1 MKILVVDD
9 QKANQIMLTGLLTSF
24 GHEVVC
30 ASNGREALGLFEQVQ
45 PQLILLDVMMPE
57 MDGFETAPRL
67 KAMSG
72 NVHLPI
78 IFLTALDSQD
88 TLLECLKVGG
98 DDFLSIPFEPVVLQ
112 AKVNAHARVRE
123 LSYSIV
129 EKNRALAWHT
139 ARMER
144 EQNVVQHML
153 ENALADNQ
161 LNYSFVKS
169 YLRATSDFNGDVCL
183 GRKGPFGNYYIFLG
197 DFTGH
202 GLAPATGAL
211 PVAQAFFSMAERGLS
226 VGDMATEFNNRL
238 YKVLPDDMFCA
249 AIVVEMSANGDRI
262 SCWNGGMPDAL
273 LLDAQG
279 RLAHR
284 IKPRHMALGILSRS
298 EFNSQLEHYFLSPG
312 QRLVMFSDGV
322 VEACNHKNQMIGE
335 ERFANWVT
343 EMLDSDCSEVQF
355 NAIVQRIDDFT
366 GNASL
371 NDDLSLVCLQCQPT
385 GLEPQARSIKGY
397 HLPFSLRVTLTEYD
411 VRDRDPMQSMVDSLA
426 KLDALQ
432 PHKTSLYLLF
442 AESFNNLLEH
452 SVLGMQSE
460 LKHEEGFERYYE
472 ERQSRIEQL
481 QGLEIYFDINYEPNL
496 NRLAFTLS
504 SNSEHR
510 FDGRCD
516 RSTTIE
522 NDDTYGRGI
531 NLINQVAD
539 KVEWRDGGTLLYV
552 SYSLSRPL
560 V

>member
-9 QKANQIMLTGLLTSF
+9 QKANQIMLTGLLESF

-30 ASNGREALGLFEQVQ
+30 ASNGREALNVFQQVQ

-72 NVHLPI
+72 NIHLPI
-78 IFLTALDSQD
+78 IFLTALDSQE

-98 DDFLSIPFEPVVLQ
+98 DDFLSIPFEPVILQ

-123 LSYSIV
+123 LSYSLV
-129 EKNRALAWHT
+129 QKNRTLAWHS

-153 ENALADNQ
+153 ENALAENQ
-161 LNYSFVKS
+161 LQQPFVKS
-169 YLRATSDFNGDVCL
+169 YLRPTSNFNGDVCL
-183 GRKGPFGNYYIFLG
+183 GRVGPFGNYYLFLG

-226 VGDMATEFNNRL
+226 VGDMVTEFNSRL

-249 AIVVEMSANGDRI
+249 ALVVEMSANGDRI
-262 SCWNGGMPDAL
+262 SCWSGGVPDAL
-273 LLDAQG
+273 LLDTRGQ
-279 RLAHR
+279 LEQR
-284 IKPRHMALGILSRS
+284 IKPQHMALGILPRAQ
-298 EFNSQLEHYFLSPG
+298 FNSQLEHYFVTPG

-322 VEACNHKNQMIGE
+322 VEACNHQGEMIGE
-335 ERFANWVT
+335 ERFADWVT
-343 EMLDSDCSEVQF
+343 EMLDSECSEAQF
-355 NAIVQRIDDFT
+355 RAIVERIDNFT
-366 GNASL
+366 GDTPL
-371 NDDLSLVCLQCQPT
+371 NDDLSLLCLKCQAT
-385 GLEPQARSIKGY
+385 GLEPQAKPQNEY
-397 HLPFSLRVTLTEYD
+397 NLPFELRVVLTEHD
-411 VRDRDPMQSMVDSLA
+411 IRNRDPMQRMVDSLA

-452 SVLGMQSE
+452 SVLDMQSE
-460 LKHEEGFERYYE
+460 LKQQESFERYYE

-481 QGLEIYFDINYEPNL
+481 QGLEIYFDIDYHPTSQQL
-496 NRLAFTLS
+496 SFTLS
-504 SNSEHR
+504 SNTEHR
-510 FDGRCD
+510 FDGQHAGH
-516 RSTTIE
+516 ST
-522 NDDTYGRGI
+522 NDSEDTFGRGI
-531 NLINQVAD
+531 NLIKQVAD
-539 KVEWRDGGTLLYV
+539 EVEWRDGGSLLYV

-560 V
+560 A